1 VVRLHD
7 WVRGQIDELLKKI
20 EQNDATIDR
29 LQVENTEIQQI
40 VTELRSIK

>member
-1 VVRLHD
+1 MHD
-7 WVRGQIDELLKKI
+7 HIRQLIDDYLKKL

-29 LQVENTEIQQI
+29 LQVENTEIQKI